1 MLPTSTSRFETIIP
15 HFCFKIA
22 GIEIICIG
30 FKFFTCIRIDI
41 YLKLRTTQKTY
52 KKISILNNFS
62 EKTHFYHIFR
72 LFEKILAST
81 RYFTNGKKFFSDN
94 LCAKK
99 KQISPTHTSYL
110 WTEEIGGLC
119 VFYHFFILKSWTL
132 AEYSNPKVMS

>member
-1 MLPTSTSRFETIIP
+1 MV
-15 HFCFKIA
+15 FCHKIA
-22 GIEIICIG
+22 GIEIISIE
-30 FKFFTCIRIDI
+30 FKFCTCIRIDI
-41 YLKLRTTQKTY
+41 YLKLRTTHKTY
-52 KKISILNNFS
+52 MNILIFNNFL
-62 EKTHFYHIFR
+62 EKTPFYHIFR

-119 VFYHFFILKSWTL
+119 VFHHFSILKNLTL
-132 AEYSNPKVMS
+132 GENSNPKVMS